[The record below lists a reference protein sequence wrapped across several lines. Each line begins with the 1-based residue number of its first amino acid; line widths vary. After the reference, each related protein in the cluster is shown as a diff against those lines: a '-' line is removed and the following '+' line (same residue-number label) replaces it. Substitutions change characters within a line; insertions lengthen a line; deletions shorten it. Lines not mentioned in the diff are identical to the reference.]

1 MSILVS
7 FKNITLHLTTYGGVL
22 RDATVMVLTGQTG
35 DGASG
40 LSVTSRLRPRW
51 RLVSAIVHLKLRSVS
66 AFFFLSLTHGLWN

>member
-7 FKNITLHLTTYGGVL
+7 FKNIALHLMTYGGVL
-22 RDATVMVLTGQTG
+22 RDAALMVLTGQTG

-40 LSVTSRLRPRW
+40 LSVTSRLCPRW

-66 AFFFLSLTHGLWN
+66 AFFSSV